1 MVAIIKTGH
10 SIHRVF
16 NYNENKVKE
25 GVAECIGHGNYPV
38 DVAKMSLDMKLN
50 RLLRQ
55 AELNPNCKRNS
66 VHISLN
72 FDPSEN
78 HLDNEKL
85 KLIADSYMQKIGFG
99 GQPYLVYRHHDAGHP
114 HIHIVSLKVEQDGKR
129 IDMQN
134 IGRNQSEAARKTIEK
149 EHDLVVAEQQ
159 KKLPFQSLRP
169 VDAKIVDYGKT
180 ETKKAIQNVLEN
192 VLEKYRYASL
202 PELNAVLNQ
211 YNIHADRGVESSR
224 TFERRGLHYRVLGKD
239 GKPIGT
245 PIKASLFY
253 NSPTL
258 SFLEKRFEQNR
269 YKNASSKAR
278 IKNVLDRILSG
289 KLNTIEEFSK
299 LLKKQGI
306 DVVFRNNEQGILY
319 GITYVDHTTKTVFN
333 GSALGKDYGAKAILE
348 RCKNKHSK
356 PQLLPEIATE
366 PQPQQQLQ
374 TTTAY
379 SDIKPTTLAESDIM
393 NEDNTGGLLQTIL
406 DTEHTSDYIPNSLK
420 KKKRRKKRKGNQNT
434 NNN

>member
-1 MVAIIKTGH
+1 MVTIIKTGH

-16 NYNENKVKE
+16 KYNENKVKE
-25 GVAECIGHGNYPV
+25 GVAECIGHGNYPIP
-38 DVAKMSLDMKLN
+38 VAKLSSEMKLN

-72 FDPSEN
+72 FDTSEN
-78 HLDNEKL
+78 HLDNEKMMV
-85 KLIADSYMQKIGFG
+85 IADSYMQKIGFG
-99 GQPYLVYRHHDAGHP
+99 DQPYLVYRHYDAGHP
-114 HIHIVSLKVEQDGKR
+114 HIHIVSIKVEPNGKR

-149 EHDLVVAEQQ
+149 EHGLVEAEQQ

-169 VDAKIVDYGKT
+169 IDAKVVGYGQT

-192 VLEKYRYASL
+192 VLEKYRYASM
-202 PELNAVLNQ
+202 PELNAVLNL
-211 YNIHADRGVESSR
+211 YNIHADRGSENSR
-224 TFERRGLHYRVLGKD
+224 TFEHRGLRYKVLGKD

-258 SFLEKRFEQNR
+258 AFLEKRFEQNR
-269 YKNASSKAR
+269 YKSATSKAR
-278 IKNVLDRILSG
+278 IKNVLGRILSA
-289 KLNTIEEFSK
+289 KLDTLENLSK

-306 DVVFRNNEQGILY
+306 DIVFRNNEQGILY
-319 GITYVDHTTKTVFN
+319 GVTYVDHTTKTVFN
-333 GSALGKDYGAKAILE
+333 GSSLGKDYSAKTILE
-348 RCKNKHSK
+348 RCQYKQSK
-356 PQLLPEIATE
+356 PQLLPEMVTE
-366 PQPQQQLQ
+366 PQPQQQLL
-374 TTTAY
+374 ANPEDG
-379 SDIKPTTLAESDIM
+379 DIKLIRLAENDFK
-393 NEDNTGGLLQTIL
+393 NEDNTGGIVQTLL
-406 DTEHTSDYIPNSLK
+406 DTEHTSDYLPNQLK

-434 NNN
+434 NNS

>member
-25 GVAECIGHGNYPV
+25 GVAECIGQGNYPINIV
-38 DVAKMSLDMKLN
+38 KLHLEMKLN

-78 HLDNEKL
+78 HLDNEKMMI
-85 KLIADSYMQKIGFG
+85 IADSYMEKIGFAQ
-99 GQPYLVYRHHDAGHP
+99 QPYLVYRHYDAGHP
-114 HIHIVSLKVEQDGKR
+114 HIHIVSVKVKPNGKR

-134 IGRNQSEAARKTIEK
+134 IGRNQSESARKTIEK
-149 EHDLVVAEQQ
+149 EHGLVVAEQQ
-159 KKLPFQSLRP
+159 KKLPFQQLRP
-169 VDAKIVDYGKT
+169 VDAKVVDYGQI

-202 PELNAVLNQ
+202 TELNAVLNL
-211 YNIHADRGVESSR
+211 YNIHADRGTENSR
-224 TFERRGLHYRVLGKD
+224 TFERRGLLYRVLGKD

-258 SFLEKRFEQNR
+258 AFLEKRFEQNR
-269 YKNASSKAR
+269 YKNLSSKAR
-278 IKNVLDRILSG
+278 VKNVLDRVLSG
-289 KLNTIEEFSK
+289 QPNTIESLAK

-306 DVVFRNNEQGILY
+306 DIALRKNEQGILY
-319 GITYVDHTTKTVFN
+319 GITYVDHTTKTVLN
-333 GSALGKDYGAKAILE
+333 GSALDKEYSAKTILE
-348 RCKNKHSK
+348 RCQDK
-356 PQLLPEIATE
+356 QQ
-366 PQPQQQLQ
+366 QPQEISEVKILPQTQQFQVSTEHDLLKENIRNENEGGNNDNSDSILQ
-374 TTTAY
+374 T
-379 SDIKPTTLAESDIM
+379 L
-393 NEDNTGGLLQTIL
+393 L
-406 DTEHTSDYIPNSLK
+406 DTENTSDFIPHHLSRK
-420 KKKRRKKRKGNQNT
+420 RRRKKRRGDK
-434 NNN
+434 NN

>member
-10 SIHRVF
+10 SIHRIF

-25 GVAECIGHGNYPV
+25 GAAECIGHGNYPF

-50 RLLRQ
+50 RLLKQ

-78 HLDNEKL
+78 HLCNERL
-85 KLIADSYMQKIGFG
+85 MQIADSYMDKIGFG
-99 GQPYLVYRHHDAGHP
+99 GQPYLVYRHYDAGHP
-114 HIHIVSLKVEQDGKR
+114 HIHIVTNNIENDGKR
-129 IDMQN
+129 IDLHHLG
-134 IGRNQSEAARKTIEK
+134 IRKSEPARKAIEK
-149 EHDLVVAEQQ
+149 EHGLVEAEQQ

-169 VDAKIVDYGKT
+169 VDAKIVEYGKT
-180 ETKKAIQNVLEN
+180 ETKKAIQNVLED

-202 PELNAVLNQ
+202 PELNAILNQ
-211 YNIHADRGVESSR
+211 YNIHADRGTESSR
-224 TFERRGLHYRVLGKD
+224 TFERRGLRYRVLGKD

-258 SFLEKRFEQNR
+258 SFLEERFEQNR

-278 IKNVLDRILSG
+278 VKNVLDRILSG
-289 KLNTIEEFSK
+289 KLNTVEEFSK

-306 DVVFRNNEQGILY
+306 DVVFRNNEQGIPY
-319 GITYVDHTTKTVFN
+319 GITYIDHTTKTVFN
-333 GSALGKDYGAKAILE
+333 GSALGKDYSAKAILD
-348 RCKNKHSK
+348 RCEDKQSRPPAISGTKT
-356 PQLLPEIATE
+356 LPEAQQ
-366 PQPQQQLQ
+366 QPQF
-374 TTTAY
+374 TTGHDAQKEATRNENESGGTDN
-379 SDIKPTTLAESDIM
+379 SDS
-393 NEDNTGGLLQTIL
+393 LLQTLL
-406 DTEHTSDYIPNSLK
+406 DTEQTSEYIPHQLNR
-420 KKKRRKKRKGNQNT
+420 KKRRKKRRGNQ
-434 NNN
+434 